1 MKLLIK
7 LLVAC
12 SLAVSSQAFAEVS
25 VIVNKANTD
34 SLDAEELKKIY
45 LGKMKSFHSG
55 EKVEVYALDS
65 SNETTQ
71 EFQQKVLNKSNSQ
84 YKSYWSKLVFTG
96 KGIPPKE
103 LANANEIIE
112 QVSKN
117 TNAIGFVETSEVTG
131 DVKVVAKF

>member
-12 SLAVSSQAFAEVS
+12 SLTMSSQAFAEVS
-25 VIVNKANTD
+25 VIVNKANTA
-34 SLDAEELKKIY
+34 SLGIEELKKIY
-45 LGKMKSFHSG
+45 LGKMKSFPSG

-65 SNETTQ
+65 SNETTE
-71 EFQQKVLNKSNSQ
+71 EFQKKVLNKSNSQ

-103 LANANEIIE
+103 LANASEIIE
-112 QVSKN
+112 QVAKN
-117 TNAIGFVETSEVTG
+117 INAIGFVETSQVTG
-131 DVKVVAKF
+131 DVTVVEKF